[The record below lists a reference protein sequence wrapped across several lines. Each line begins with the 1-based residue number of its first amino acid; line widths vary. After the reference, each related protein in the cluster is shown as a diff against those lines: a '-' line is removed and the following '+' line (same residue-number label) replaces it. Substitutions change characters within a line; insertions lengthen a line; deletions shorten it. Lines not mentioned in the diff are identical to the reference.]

1 MAVNTTDVTRGAQE
15 QMLDSIE
22 QTQKA
27 ALEGF
32 KSWADAF
39 EKLIPETPTV
49 KFWNDW
55 PSVEES
61 VDNAYDFAG
70 KMLANQRKFTK
81 NVLKATRPVVER
93 AADEVSEAPKR
104 RTASKSEAPSA
115 APPLSKAP
123 VAINGA
129 PGIPRGAV
137 APDPD

>member
-22 QTQKA
+22 QTQNA

-32 KSWADAF
+32 KNWADAF
-39 EKLIPETPTV
+39 EKMIPETPTV

-61 VDNAYDFAG
+61 IDNAYDFAG

-81 NVLKATRPVVER
+81 NVLQATRPVVDRVANE
-93 AADEVSEAPKR
+93 
-104 RTASKSEAPSA
+104 
-115 APPLSKAP
+115 AP
-123 VAINGA
+123 VASK
-129 PGIPRGAV
+129 RKSK
-137 APDPD
+137 

>member
-1 MAVNTTDVTRGAQE
+1 MAVNTTEVTRGAQE

-49 KFWNDW
+49 KLWNDW

-81 NVLKATRPVVER
+81 NVLKATRPVAER

-104 RTASKSEAPSA
+104 RTASK
-115 APPLSKAP
+115 
-123 VAINGA
+123 
-129 PGIPRGAV
+129 
-137 APDPD
+137 

>member
-32 KSWADAF
+32 KNWADAF
-39 EKLIPETPTV
+39 EKMIPETPTV

-61 VDNAYDFAG
+61 IDNAYDFAG

-81 NVLKATRPVVER
+81 NVLQATRPVVDRVANE
-93 AADEVSEAPKR
+93 
-104 RTASKSEAPSA
+104 
-115 APPLSKAP
+115 AP
-123 VAINGA
+123 VASK
-129 PGIPRGAV
+129 RKSK
-137 APDPD
+137 